1 MILDT
6 LEEWKSREPEDI
18 RCVVVGKD
26 EIQDLI
32 NKIIKIKEESKK

>member
-6 LEEWKSREPEDI
+6 LEEWKSRESKDF

-32 NKIIKIKEESKK
+32 NKIMKIKEHKK